1 MYTVLSCLTSVNIFI
16 CWSTIQILLKKGILG
31 IFSDSKSHVP
41 LESRGRVGNCEQLYI
56 NVSFC
61 SSYMGTAWIAL
72 WRATF
77 KQSPRCLGIYA
88 ELSSRGSGPVGR
100 GLKSCLFHQVSQLT
114 GPACSISPGPTWR
127 GWKWLPNR
135 PFSHSRFSPRA
146 QIKLLSIL
154 VGVTWDTMTSKY
166 RYLSGST
173 QETFPS
179 YFSVQYHIPGWHKS
193 FFHAVIPESRLFE
206 VLSSLTQ

>member
-1 MYTVLSCLTSVNIFI
+1 MNSYILTLVFALLTWELRELLCEGPPFNRVPGAWEFMQSCLPGVLVLLEEASNPVFFI
-16 CWSTIQILLKKGILG
+16 RYPSSQDQLVQ
-31 IFSDSKSHVP
+31 SH
-41 LESRGRVGNCEQLYI
+41 R
-56 NVSFC
+56 
-61 SSYMGTAWIAL
+61 
-72 WRATF
+72 
-77 KQSPRCLGIYA
+77 
-88 ELSSRGSGPVGR
+88 
-100 GLKSCLFHQVSQLT
+100 
-114 GPACSISPGPTWR
+114 GPTWR

-154 VGVTWDTMTSKY
+154 VGVTWATMTSKY

-193 FFHAVIPESRLFE
+193 FFHAGIPESRLLE